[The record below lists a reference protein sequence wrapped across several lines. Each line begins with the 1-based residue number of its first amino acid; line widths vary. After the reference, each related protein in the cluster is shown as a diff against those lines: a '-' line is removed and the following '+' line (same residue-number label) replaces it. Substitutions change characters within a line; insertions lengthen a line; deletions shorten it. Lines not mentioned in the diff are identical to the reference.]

1 MKHSGYRNI
10 PFKHSKGIGFL
21 IWFACHCTGL
31 IAQQEDRLNV
41 LFLGVDDLRTEL
53 NSYGCSHMKTPNIDR
68 LAEMGLQFNR
78 AYVQQAVCAASRAS
92 FLTGCRPNTTTV
104 NYPYNDFFTE
114 QFVGS
119 HPTMPVTFARNG
131 YYTRTLGKIHH
142 GYKDK
147 GLTEDHFYPGRLPI
161 PGRPDLTN
169 SQWFV
174 WRDTVPPWAHPDLPD
189 GEFEDGNIADET
201 MATIRRASISG
212 KPFFI
217 ATGFKKPHLPFVC
230 PKKYYDLYD
239 HDSIRLS
246 PNPELDPSQ
255 DSITAIKW
263 GAVDW
268 NNFRETGIDNK
279 AARELK
285 HHYQACVSFIDAQVG
300 RILDEL
306 ERLDLVDNTV
316 IMFWSDH
323 GYHLGDHGL
332 WCKHTNYERATRVP
346 LIVYSPGMT
355 SAGRQTRALVEYVDM
370 YPTLLDLC
378 GLEIPDWIEGL
389 SMVPVLED
397 PGREWKNAAFSQYPR
412 DGGKI
417 EGYSVRTANFRYTEW
432 IDNWSKGEVFHR
444 ELYDHRI
451 DSLETRNLAGE
462 EEYKSIMDE
471 HKEVLRAGWENALPS
486 IPAASPAKK
495 REQGTENHTHS
506 LVISPNPASQ
516 ELSIFINRKGAGGS
530 CLISLHDLQ
539 GRLIKL
545 KHHTFVPDA
554 CTLSMDEVGSG
565 IYLVRVMAGKSIS
578 TGIFV
583 WS

>member
-1 MKHSGYRNI
+1 MKYLLRI
-10 PFKHSKGIGFL
+10 CLL
-21 IWFACHCTGL
+21 IFAFCHGTL
-31 IAQQEDRLNV
+31 LSAQKEERLNV

-53 NSYGCSHMKTPNIDR
+53 NSYGCKHMVTPNIDR

-114 QFVGS
+114 QFVET
-119 HPTMPVTFARNG
+119 HPTIPVTFAQNG

-147 GLTEDHFYPGRLPI
+147 GLTEDHFYPGKLPI

-189 GEFEDGNIADET
+189 SDFEDGNITDET
-201 MATIRRASISG
+201 IATIRRASRSG

-217 ATGFKKPHLPFVC
+217 APGFKKPHLPFVC

-255 DSITAIKW
+255 DSITAVEW

-268 NNFRETGIDNK
+268 NNFRETGIDEN

-306 ERLDLVDNTV
+306 ERLDLMDNTL

-346 LIVYSPGMT
+346 LIVYFPGMT
-355 SAGRQTRALVEYVDM
+355 TGGKQTQAFVEYVDM

-378 GLEIPDWIEGL
+378 GLKIPDWIEGL
-389 SMVPVLED
+389 SMVPVLSD
-397 PGREWKNAAFSQYPR
+397 PGIEWKKAAFSQYPR
-412 DGGKI
+412 NGGKI
-417 EGYSVRTANFRYTEW
+417 EGYSVRTTNFRYTEW

-444 ELYDHRI
+444 ELYDHRV
-451 DSLETRNLAGE
+451 DSIESRNLAGH
-462 EEYKSIMDE
+462 EEYADILSE
-471 HKEVLRAGWENALPS
+471 HQTLLQEGWEHALP
-486 IPAASPAKK
+486 PF
-495 REQGTENHTHS
+495 HS
-506 LVISPNPASQ
+506 LNTGPDVECDTGEEILDWRIYPDHYSRELKLKANPGLVG
-516 ELSIFINRKGAGGS
+516 ERCI
-530 CLISLHDLQ
+530 ISLYNLQ
-539 GRLIKL
+539 GRLVKAESMAVTRDFNKVLVSGI
-545 KHHTFVPDA
+545 VP
-554 CTLSMDEVGSG
+554 G
-565 IYLVRVMAGKSIS
+565 IYLVKVILGNRVSSVIIS
-578 TGIFV
+578 